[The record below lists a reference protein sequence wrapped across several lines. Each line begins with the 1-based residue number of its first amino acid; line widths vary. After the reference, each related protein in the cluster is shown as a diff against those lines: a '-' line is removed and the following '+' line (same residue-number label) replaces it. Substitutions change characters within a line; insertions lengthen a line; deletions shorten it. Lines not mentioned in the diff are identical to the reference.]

1 MTIESYQTLL
11 QAVLERYKSLEH
23 PDLSFVSKIANSRPY
38 EPLIQELKELFDIEE
53 TTDTNED
60 VSFCYVLSESK
71 NKWVV
76 ELSMVGLYAVILRVA
91 EEGLI
96 ALVATSISEQ
106 EGKIVS
112 LLGKYKFEILQ
123 RQELEQPIALN
134 LCNTEPEDV
143 FMYQALFSDTDVLP
157 WSV

>member
-60 VSFCYVLSESK
+60 VCFCYVLSESK

-76 ELSMVGLYAVILRVA
+76 ELSMVGLYAVILGVT
-91 EEGLI
+91 EDGSI
-96 ALVATSISEQ
+96 ALVATSTSEQ
-106 EGKIVS
+106 EEKIVS
-112 LLGKYKFEILQ
+112 LLGKYKFKVLQ

-157 WSV
+157 WSA